1 MSEKVSTSTE
11 FLSSEEKY
19 LIWEWFNK
27 VKKDLIDELKI
38 KLTTEKDI
46 NKKLLLNKYIRKIKS
61 LSNNII
67 KFSKEKK
74 VINAETYLSNG
85 ITDKIVFYNNN
96 LSYQTNVWL
105 ELLLYHELQH
115 YLLRDKQWNIDINK
129 NTRELNAK
137 LLTFRYYLIKNNYEI
152 SKDSINKIFIK
163 IKKERESN
171 SNNWKQKYNFF
182 DQIQETEFFW
192 IYENF
197 KDNKDNKEDLLFY
210 LQNLVKLEELKKETQ
225 NT

>member
-46 NKKLLLNKYIRKIKS
+46 NKKLLLNEYIRKIKS

-74 VINAETYLSNG
+74 LINAETYLSNG
-85 ITDKIVFYNNN
+85 STYKIVFYNNN

-171 SNNWKQKYNFF
+171 SNNWKQKYNLF
-182 DQIQETEFFW
+182 DQIQETELFW

-197 KDNKDNKEDLLFY
+197 KENKEDLLFY

>member
-74 VINAETYLSNG
+74 LINAETYLSNG
-85 ITDKIVFYNNN
+85 STYKIVFYNNN

-137 LLTFRYYLIKNNYEI
+137 LLSFRYYLIKNNYEI